1 MEQTARRIMAGLI
14 AAGAALAVGQLA
26 AAAVAPDSAPFFAV
40 GNTVV
45 DHTPAPVR
53 EWVIGVFGTSDKAVL
68 FTCLSVAI
76 ALLGVAAGLV
86 ERERRYGSAIIAALG
101 VVGALAAATRPT
113 AGWTWIWPSVIAA
126 AAGVLALRVLIGRVV
141 VGSTDSGDASDR
153 RKFFGTAAVLAVASA
168 GAYWLGNR
176 WSKGAVVAEERREA
190 TVPAPV
196 APARPLPAGID
207 VKGAVPYITDNAD
220 FYRIDTA
227 LQVPQ
232 LTTAEWQL
240 NIHGMVDRPR
250 TLTWADLT
258 AMAATER
265 AVTLTCVSN
274 EIGGDLIGN
283 AMWTGFPIKSILESV
298 GVHGDADMLLSKSVD
313 GWTAGTPLDV
323 LTDGRDAI
331 LAIAMNGTP
340 LPVEHGYPVRQVVP
354 GLYGYVS
361 ATKWVVDW
369 EITRF
374 DKARAYWTVRGWS
387 ARGPIK
393 TGCRIDTPRTGR
405 RLGTGTQ
412 VIAGTAWAQHRGITK
427 VEVQVDQGPWQEA
440 RLAPEYSIDTW
451 RQWWFPWQSTPGE
464 HIITARATDRSGE
477 VQTDQIASPVP
488 DGATGYPK
496 RLVTVS

>member
-1 MEQTARRIMAGLI
+1 MEHAARRIIAGLI
-14 AAGAALAVGQLA
+14 AAGAALAAGQLA
-26 AAAVAPDSAPFFAV
+26 AAAIAPDSAPFYAV

-45 DHTPAPVR
+45 DHTPAAVR

-76 ALLGVAAGLV
+76 ALLAATAGLV
-86 ERERRYGSAIIAALG
+86 EGKRRYGSMLIGMLG
-101 VVGALAAATRPT
+101 VFGAFAAATRPT
-113 AGWTWIWPSVIAA
+113 GGFTWIWPSVIAA
-126 AAGVLALRVLIGRVV
+126 AAGVLVLRALANRAA
-141 VGSTDSGDASDR
+141 DQDAPDR
-153 RKFFGTAAVLAVASA
+153 RTFFGAAALFAIGSA
-168 GAYWLGNR
+168 GVYWLGSR
-176 WSKGAVVAEERREA
+176 WSKGTVVAEERREA

-196 APARPLPAGID
+196 APAPPVPDGIN
-207 VKGAVPYITDNAD
+207 VKGAVPYITSNAD

-227 LQVPQ
+227 LRVPQ
-232 LTTAEWQL
+232 VTTAEWQL

-250 TLTWADLT
+250 TLTWADLN

-283 AMWTGFPIKSILESV
+283 AMWTGFPIKPILESV
-298 GVHGDADMLLSKSVD
+298 GVHADADMLLSKSAD
-313 GWTAGTPLDV
+313 GWTAGTPLEV

-374 DKARAYWTVRGWS
+374 DKADAYWTVRGWS

-393 TGCRIDTPRTGR
+393 TGCRIDTPQTGR
-405 RLGTGTQ
+405 RLDTGMQ
-412 VIAGTAWAQHRGITK
+412 IVAGTAWAQHRGITK
-427 VEVQVDQGPWQEA
+427 VEVRVDDGPWQPA
-440 RLAPEYSIDTW
+440 RLAPEYSVDTW
-451 RQWWFPWQSTPGE
+451 RQWWFGWQATPGE
-464 HIITARATDRSGE
+464 HIITARATDGTGS

-496 RLVTVS
+496 RLVTVGA

>member
-1 MEQTARRIMAGLI
+1 MEQAARRIIAGLI
-14 AAGAALAVGQLA
+14 AAAAALAVGQLT
-26 AAAVAPDSAPFFAV
+26 AAAVAPDSAPFYAV

-45 DHTPAPVR
+45 DHTPATVR
-53 EWVIGVFGTSDKAVL
+53 EWVIGIFGTSDKAVL
-68 FTCLSVAI
+68 FACLSAII
-76 ALLGVAAGLV
+76 ALLAATAGLV
-86 ERERRYGSAIIAALG
+86 ERERRYGSVLIAALG
-101 VVGALAAATRPT
+101 VAGALAAATRPT
-113 AGWTWIWPSVIAA
+113 GEFSWIWPSVVAA
-126 AAGVLALRVLIGRVV
+126 AAGVLVLHVLVGRA
-141 VGSTDSGDASDR
+141 DSRDSPDR
-153 RKFFGTAAVLAVASA
+153 RKFFGAAAAFAAGSA
-168 GAYWLGNR
+168 GAYWLGSR

-190 TVPAPV
+190 TLPAPV
-196 APARPLPAGID
+196 APAPPLPAGID
-207 VKGAVPYITDNAD
+207 VKGAVPYITSNTG

-227 LQVPQ
+227 LRVPQ

-250 TLTWADLT
+250 TITWAELT

-283 AMWTGFPIKSILESV
+283 AMWTGFPIKPILESV
-298 GVHGDADMLLSKSVD
+298 GVHGDADMLLSKSAD

-323 LTDGRDAI
+323 LTDGRDSI

-374 DKARAYWTVRGWS
+374 DTARAYWTVRGWS

-393 TGCRIDTPRTGR
+393 TGCRIDTPRTGG

-412 VIAGTAWAQHRGITK
+412 IVAGTAWAQHRGITK
-427 VEVQVDQGPWQEA
+427 VEVQIDDGPWRPA
-440 RLAPEYSIDTW
+440 TLAPEYSIDTW
-451 RQWWFPWQSTPGE
+451 RQWWFGWQATPGE
-464 HIITARATDRSGE
+464 HIITARATDGTGA

-496 RLVTVS
+496 RLVTVGA

>member
-1 MEQTARRIMAGLI
+1 MEHAARRIIAGLI
-14 AAGAALAVGQLA
+14 AAGAALAAGQLTA
-26 AAAVAPDSAPFFAV
+26 AAIAPGSAPYFAV
-40 GNTVV
+40 GNMVV
-45 DHTPAPVR
+45 DHTPAAVR
-53 EWVIGVFGTSDKAVL
+53 EWVIGAFGTSDKVFLFACLGAV
-68 FTCLSVAI
+68 I
-76 ALLGVAAGLV
+76 ALLAVVAAFI
-86 ERERRYGSAIIAALG
+86 EHGSMLIAALG
-101 VVGALAAATRPT
+101 LVGAIAAATRPT
-113 AGWTWIWPSVIAA
+113 AGWSWIWPSVLAA
-126 AAGVLALRVLIGRVV
+126 VVGVLALRVLIGR
-141 VGSTDSGDASDR
+141 SNDEDASDR
-153 RKFFGTAAVLAVASA
+153 RKFFSAAGILAVASA
-168 GAYWLGNR
+168 GTYWLGSR

-190 TVPAPV
+190 TLPAPVVPAP
-196 APARPLPAGID
+196 PLPVGID

-250 TLTWADLT
+250 TLTWAQLT

-283 AMWTGFPIKSILESV
+283 AMWTGFPIKTILESV
-298 GVHGDADMLLSKSVD
+298 GVHGDADMLMSKSAD

-369 EITRF
+369 ELTRF
-374 DKARAYWTVRGWS
+374 DRARAYWTVRGWS

-393 TGCRIDTPRTGR
+393 TGCRIDTPRAGG
-405 RLGTGTQ
+405 RLGTDTQ
-412 VIAGTAWAQHRGITK
+412 IIAGTAWAQHRGITK
-427 VEVQVDQGPWQEA
+427 VEVRIDQGPWQEA

-451 RQWWFPWQSTPGE
+451 RQWWFPWESTPGE
-464 HIITARATDRSGE
+464 HVVTARATDGSGA
-477 VQTDQIASPVP
+477 VQTEESAPPAP
-488 DGATGYPK
+488 DGATGWPSTLI
-496 RLVTVS
+496 RVGG

>member
-1 MEQTARRIMAGLI
+1 MSGAPQRIIAGLI
-14 AAGAALAVGQLA
+14 AAAAALAAGQLA

-45 DHTPAPVR
+45 DHTPAAVR

-68 FTCLSVAI
+68 FACLSAII
-76 ALLGVAAGLV
+76 ALLAAAAGLL
-86 ERERRYGSAIIAALG
+86 ERERRYGSAVIAALG
-101 VVGALAAATRPT
+101 AFGAICAATRPT
-113 AGWTWIWPSVIAA
+113 GEFTWIWPSVIAA
-126 AAGVLALRVLIGRVV
+126 AVGVLVLRALVARADTQDAPDRRRFFGAAAIFAIGSAGV
-141 VGSTDSGDASDR
+141 
-153 RKFFGTAAVLAVASA
+153 
-168 GAYWLGNR
+168 YWLGSR
-176 WSKGAVVAEERREA
+176 WSKGAVVAEERRDA
-190 TVPAPV
+190 ALPAPV
-196 APARPLPAGID
+196 APAPALPAGIN
-207 VKGAVPYITDNAD
+207 VKGAVPYITGNAD

-227 LQVPQ
+227 LRVPQ
-232 LTTAEWQL
+232 VTTAEWQL

-250 TLTWADLT
+250 TLTWADLN

-283 AMWTGFPIKSILESV
+283 AMWTGFPIKPILESV
-298 GVHGDADMLLSKSVD
+298 GVHADADMLMSTSAD

-331 LAIAMNGTP
+331 LAVAMNGTP

-374 DKARAYWTVRGWS
+374 DKAQAYWTVRGWS

-393 TGCRIDTPRTGR
+393 TGCRIDTPRVGD
-405 RLGTGTQ
+405 RLGTGVQ
-412 VIAGTAWAQHRGITK
+412 IVAGTAWAQHRGITK
-427 VEVQVDQGPWQEA
+427 VEVRVDDGPWHPAQ
-440 RLAPEYSIDTW
+440 LAPEYSVDTW
-451 RQWWFPWQSTPGE
+451 RQWWFGWQATPGE
-464 HIITARATDRSGE
+464 HIITARATDGSGA

-496 RLVTVS
+496 RLVTVAA

>member
-1 MEQTARRIMAGLI
+1 MEQAARRIIAGLI
-14 AAGAALAVGQLA
+14 AAGAALAAGQLT

-40 GNTVV
+40 GNMVV
-45 DHTPAPVR
+45 DHTPAAIR

-68 FTCLSVAI
+68 FACLSAII
-76 ALLGVAAGLV
+76 ALLAATAGLV
-86 ERERRYGSAIIAALG
+86 ERERRYGSALIAALG
-101 VVGALAAATRPT
+101 VVGALAAVTRPT
-113 AGWTWIWPSVIAA
+113 GAFTWIWPSVIAA
-126 AAGVLALRVLIGRVV
+126 VAGVLVLRALVGRAD
-141 VGSTDSGDASDR
+141 GQDAPDR
-153 RKFFGTAAVLAVASA
+153 RKFFGAAAVFALGSA
-168 GAYWLGNR
+168 GTYWLGNR
-176 WSKGAVVAEERREA
+176 WSKGAVVAEERRDA
-190 TVPAPV
+190 VLPAPV
-196 APARPLPAGID
+196 APAPPLPDGIN
-207 VKGAVPYITDNAD
+207 VKGAAPYITGNAD

-227 LQVPQ
+227 LRVPQ

-250 TLTWADLT
+250 ILTWADLN

-283 AMWTGFPIKSILESV
+283 AMWTGFPIKAILESV
-298 GVHGDADMLLSKSVD
+298 GVHGDADMLLSKSAD

-331 LAIAMNGTP
+331 LAVAMNGTP

-374 DKARAYWTVRGWS
+374 DTARAYWTVRGWS

-393 TGCRIDTPRTGR
+393 TGCRIDTPRTGG
-405 RLGTGTQ
+405 RLGIGTQ
-412 VIAGTAWAQHRGITK
+412 IVAGTAWAQHRGITK
-427 VEVQVDQGPWQEA
+427 VEVQIDDGPWQPA
-440 RLAPEYSIDTW
+440 TLAPEYSVDTW
-451 RQWWFPWQSTPGE
+451 RQWWFGWQATPGE
-464 HIITARATDRSGE
+464 HIITARATDGTGA

-496 RLVTVS
+496 RLVTVAA

>member
-1 MEQTARRIMAGLI
+1 MEQAARRIIAGLI
-14 AAGAALAVGQLA
+14 AAGAALAAGQLT

-40 GNTVV
+40 GNMVV
-45 DHTPAPVR
+45 DHTPAAVR
-53 EWVIGVFGTSDKAVL
+53 EWVIGIFGTSDKAVL
-68 FTCLSVAI
+68 FACLSAVI
-76 ALLGVAAGLV
+76 AALAAAAGLV
-86 ERERRYGSAIIAALG
+86 ERERRYGSALIAALG
-101 VVGALAAATRPT
+101 VIGALAAATRPT
-113 AGWTWIWPSVIAA
+113 GGFTWVWPSVIAA
-126 AAGVLALRVLIGRVV
+126 VAGVLVLRVLVGR
-141 VGSTDSGDASDR
+141 SDDAHEDAPDR
-153 RKFFGTAAVLAVASA
+153 RKFFGAAAVFAAASA
-168 GAYWLGNR
+168 GAYWLGSR

-190 TVPAPV
+190 TLPAPV
-196 APARPLPAGID
+196 APTAPLPAGID
-207 VKGAVPYITDNAD
+207 VKGAVPYITSNAD

-227 LQVPQ
+227 LRVPQ
-232 LTTAEWQL
+232 VTTAEWQL

-250 TLTWADLT
+250 TLTWTDLN
-258 AMAATER
+258 AMAATQR

-283 AMWTGFPIKSILESV
+283 AMWTGFPIKPILESV
-298 GVHGDADMLLSKSVD
+298 GVHHDADMLLSTSTD

-323 LTDGRDAI
+323 LIDGRDAI

-393 TGCRIDTPRTGR
+393 TGCRIDAPRAGG

-412 VIAGTAWAQHRGITK
+412 IIAGTAWAQHRGITK
-427 VEVQVDQGPWQEA
+427 VEVRVDQEPWQEA

-451 RQWWFPWQSTPGE
+451 RQWWFPWQSTSGE
-464 HIITARATDRSGE
+464 HVITARATDGTGE
-477 VQTDQIASPVP
+477 VQTEESAPPAP
-488 DGATGYPK
+488 DGATGWP
-496 RLVTVS
+496 RTLVRVDA